1 MLQGKNKLE
10 VIFMNIPVIHDSE
23 YRLCLILWEV
33 GPINSTKLVKICK
46 ERIGWAKATTY
57 TVIRRLSE
65 RGILKNE
72 NTIVS
77 MLHTKEE
84 VQQSAME
91 RLLNKTFEGSL
102 PAFIAAFGHSKK
114 LKESEIAELESMIEN
129 FQGE

>member
-1 MLQGKNKLE
+1 
-10 VIFMNIPVIHDSE
+10 MNIPKIHDSE
-23 YRLCLILWEV
+23 YRICLILWEV
-33 GPINSTKLVKICK
+33 GPINSTKLVEICK
-46 ERIGWAKATTY
+46 QRIGWAKATTY

-84 VQQSAME
+84 VQLSELERVME
-91 RLLNKTFEGSL
+91 RTFEGNL

-114 LKESEIAELESMIEN
+114 MKDEEIAQLEAMIEN

>member
-1 MLQGKNKLE
+1 
-10 VIFMNIPVIHDSE
+10 MNIPVIHDSE

-91 RLLNKTFEGSL
+91 RMLNKTFEGSL
-102 PAFIAAFGHSKK
+102 PGFVAAFLNGKGITPG
-114 LKESEIAELESMIEN
+114 EAEEIRAMLEAYEK
-129 FQGE
+129 GEG